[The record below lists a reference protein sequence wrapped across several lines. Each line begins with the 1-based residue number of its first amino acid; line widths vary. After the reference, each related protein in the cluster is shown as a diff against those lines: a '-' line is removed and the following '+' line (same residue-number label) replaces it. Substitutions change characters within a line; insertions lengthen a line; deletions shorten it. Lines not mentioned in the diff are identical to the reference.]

1 MSEDVF
7 NYDNSEPVDAS
18 WNDQDDG
25 FVGTVS
31 GNASPAPENGGG
43 DSVQLGDLLDALDS
57 SKSYGTMGDYYNQQV
72 GCYVFPNYDVY
83 AYFVDV
89 DADGVDW
96 CEASDGHYIPVSY
109 LDAYES
115 YIASDDPAEPEEI
128 LPSESDL
135 QNQETLESIRGIL
148 SVIKENNAAYYEQ
161 ELLYSK
167 ETLTAVQET
176 SARTESVF
184 YVTVSIAVLCGIL
197 VGSFFA
203 HVFWGRMRVG

>member
-7 NYDNSEPVDAS
+7 DYDNSEPVDAS
-18 WNDQDDG
+18 WNTPDDG

-31 GNASPAPENGGG
+31 GNASPASESGTG
-43 DSVQLGDLLDALDS
+43 DGIQLVDLLDALDS
-57 SKSYGTMGDYYNQQV
+57 SISYGTMGDYYNQQI

-83 AYFVDV
+83 AHFIDV
-89 DADGVDW
+89 EADGVDW
-96 CEASDGHYIPVSY
+96 CEASDGHYIPVLY

-115 YIASDDPAEPEEI
+115 YIASNDIAETREDMPTE
-128 LPSESDL
+128 SEL
-135 QNQETLESIRGIL
+135 QNQETLESIRGLL

-161 ELLYSK
+161 ALLYSQ
-167 ETLTAVQET
+167 ETLTAVQEA

-184 YVTVSIAVLCGIL
+184 YATVTIAVLCGIV

-203 HVFWGRMRVG
+203 HAFWNRMRVG

>member
-7 NYDNSEPVDAS
+7 NYDNSEPVDAF
-18 WNDQDDG
+18 WNAPDDG
-25 FVGTVS
+25 LTGTVS
-31 GNASPAPENGGG
+31 GNASPVPESGTG
-43 DSVQLGDLLDALDS
+43 DGVQLGDLLDALDS
-57 SKSYGTMGDYYNQQV
+57 SRSYGTMGDYYNQQI

-83 AYFVDV
+83 AYFIDV
-89 DADGVDW
+89 DADGADW
-96 CEASDGHYIPVSY
+96 CEASDGHYIPVLY

-115 YIASDDPAEPEEI
+115 YIASDETETPEEVM
-128 LPSESDL
+128 PTESEL
-135 QNQETLESIRGIL
+135 QNLETLESIRGLL
-148 SVIKENNAAYYEQ
+148 SVIRENNAAYYEQ

-184 YVTVSIAVLCGIL
+184 YATVTIAVLCGIV

-203 HVFWGRMRVG
+203 HVFWNRMRVG

>member
-18 WNDQDDG
+18 WNAPDDG

-31 GNASPAPENGGG
+31 GNASPAPESGTG
-43 DSVQLGDLLDALDS
+43 DGVQLGDLLDALDS
-57 SKSYGTMGDYYNQQV
+57 SRSYGTMGDYYNQQI
-72 GCYVFPNYDVY
+72 GCYVFPNHDVY
-83 AYFVDV
+83 AYFIDV
-89 DADGVDW
+89 DTDGADW
-96 CEASDGHYIPVSY
+96 CEASDGHYIPVLY

-115 YIASDDPAEPEEI
+115 YIASDDAAETGEVIPTE
-128 LPSESDL
+128 SEL
-135 QNQETLESIRGIL
+135 QNQETLESIRGLL

-161 ELLYSK
+161 ELLYSQ

-184 YVTVSIAVLCGIL
+184 YATVTIAVLCGIV

-203 HVFWGRMRVG
+203 HVFWNRMRVG

>member
-18 WNDQDDG
+18 WNTPDDG
-25 FVGTVS
+25 FAGTVS
-31 GNASPAPENGGG
+31 GNASPAPESGSDDG
-43 DSVQLGDLLDALDS
+43 VQLGDLLDALDS
-57 SKSYGTMGDYYNQQV
+57 SRSYGTMGDYYNQQI

-83 AYFVDV
+83 AYFIDV
-89 DADGVDW
+89 DADGADW
-96 CEASDGHYIPVSY
+96 CEASDGHYIPVLY

-115 YIASDDPAEPEEI
+115 YIASDETETPEEVM
-128 LPSESDL
+128 LTESEL
-135 QNQETLESIRGIL
+135 QNLETLESIRGLL
-148 SVIKENNAAYYEQ
+148 SVIRENNAAYYEQ

-184 YVTVSIAVLCGIL
+184 YATVTIAVLCGIV

-203 HVFWGRMRVG
+203 HVFWNRMRVG